1 MKKKFLIT
9 GAGGFLGGRTTKY
22 FAADNNYEVVATS
35 RRSDRKQE
43 LEKTGATYVSG
54 DLCDTA
60 FCENITQGVN
70 IVVHCAALSSPFGS
84 YANFYS
90 ANYFATKQLLEA
102 SIKNGVTKFIL
113 ISTPSIYFNFTDR
126 FNVKESDP
134 LPEKMVNAY
143 AKTKL
148 LAEELVLAHNG
159 KNIET
164 IALRPRAIIGAEDSV
179 IFPRLFAAYEAKRL
193 KIIGRGNNVCDLT
206 CVSNVIEA
214 IRCAINAKENAFGEA
229 YNITDGE
236 SVNFWEAVNYTLS
249 ALDYTPVSKHIPKQL
264 AMLAATFFEQK
275 AKWTRDSREPSLTR
289 YGIGI
294 LCHHFTLDINKAK
307 TMLGY
312 EPVYKTMDG
321 INEYITWH
329 KNQK

>member
-1 MKKKFLIT
+1 MKSKILIT

-35 RRSDRKQE
+35 RRSDRKEE
-43 LEKTGATYVSG
+43 LEETGAFYVSG
-54 DLCDTA
+54 DLSDVP
-60 FCENITQGVN
+60 FCEKITQGVN
-70 IVVHCAALSSPFGS
+70 IVIHCAALSSPFGS
-84 YANFYS
+84 YAKFYS
-90 ANYFATKQLLEA
+90 ANYVATKQLLEA
-102 SIKNGVTKFIL
+102 SIKNDVTKFIL

-143 AKTKL
+143 AETKL
-148 LAEELVLAHNG
+148 LAEKLVLAQNG
-159 KNIET
+159 NNIQT
-164 IALRPRAIIGAEDSV
+164 IALRPRAIIGAEDTV

-193 KIIGRGNNVCDLT
+193 KIIGKGDNICDLT

-214 IRCAINAKENAFGEA
+214 IGCAINAKEKAYGEA

-236 SVNFWEAVNYTLS
+236 SVNFWEAVNYALS
-249 ALDYTPVSKHIPKQL
+249 ALDYTPVNKHVPKQL
-264 AMLAATFFEQK
+264 AMLAATVIEQK
-275 AKWTRDSREPSLTR
+275 AKWTRNSREPALTR

-312 EPVYKTMDG
+312 QPVYKTMDG